1 MGIASVCCQA
11 QTRASAAAGSSL
23 LALHIVSTTSPLVSP
38 LALAH
43 TPTLARQAVRVNA
56 ADPLLAVV
64 QGCGDHSNNAHYV
77 SKQLDPD
84 DVVSDCSLN
93 HHAFFLLLVEP
104 GVFLGANGWHED
116 YDKP

>member
-11 QTRASAAAGSSL
+11 QTRASAAGSSL
-23 LALHIVSTTSPLVSP
+23 LALHIVSTTSPLLSS
-38 LALAH
+38 LALA
-43 TPTLARQAVRVNA
+43 
-56 ADPLLAVV
+56 

>member
-11 QTRASAAAGSSL
+11 QTRASAAAGNPL
-23 LALHIVSTTSPLVSP
+23 LAL
-38 LALAH
+38 A
-43 TPTLARQAVRVNA
+43 
-56 ADPLLAVV
+56 